1 VGKHEIT
8 IEVDDGRLAS
18 YQDAHLAMLW
28 HLAQANPAR
37 HGDRA
42 AGELV
47 ERIGREIIRRW
58 LQATPPELWRHQ
70 GRDHYWQQL
79 RQLATFTPGNDE
91 VDSPDWHHGTWV
103 PRAADD
109 QDQADRP

>member
-1 VGKHEIT
+1 
-8 IEVDDGRLAS
+8 
-18 YQDAHLAMLW
+18 MLW
-28 HLAQANPAR
+28 HLAQANPAP

-79 RQLATFTPGNDE
+79 RQLATFTPGASE
-91 VDSPDWHHGTWV
+91 VDSPDWHDGVWV
-103 PRAADD
+103 PRATSD
-109 QDQADRP
+109 QDQADRQ